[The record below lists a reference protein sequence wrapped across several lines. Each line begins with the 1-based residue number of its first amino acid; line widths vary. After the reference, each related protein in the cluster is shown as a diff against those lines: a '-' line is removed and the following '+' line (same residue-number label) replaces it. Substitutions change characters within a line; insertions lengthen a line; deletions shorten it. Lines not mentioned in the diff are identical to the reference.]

1 MNLFIVIV
9 KVIMYIS
16 KSSGP
21 NTNPL
26 GTPKIIV
33 NNFFYL
39 RFLQCMAE
47 KPSYNKKRKDK
58 IKVA

>member
-1 MNLFIVIV
+1 MNLFILIV

-47 KPSYNKKRKDK
+47 KPSYNKKEEG
-58 IKVA
+58 